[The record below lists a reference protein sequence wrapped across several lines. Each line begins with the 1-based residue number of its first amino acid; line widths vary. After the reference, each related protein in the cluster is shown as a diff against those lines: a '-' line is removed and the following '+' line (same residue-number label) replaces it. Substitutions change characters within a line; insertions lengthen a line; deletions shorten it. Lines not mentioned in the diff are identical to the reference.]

1 MTIEDKLKVVC
12 IVLSLFITVLYIIQ
26 ISKLEEE
33 KDRAK
38 QAEERLS
45 KSIEEIEKYI
55 EGEKEEDIEEDKND
69 DEEDARRYGMGL
81 YFISSNDGEEDTQ
94 RYRSTG
100 NFISNKSDVIN
111 ALMDIRKDCGTRN
124 IKGECE
130 NCEYYYSFDC
140 YVDKVVSELDKMG
153 LLK

>member
-26 ISKLEEE
+26 ISKLEKE

-45 KSIEEIEKYI
+45 KSIEEIEGYI
-55 EGEKEEDIEEDKND
+55 DGEKEEDKND
-69 DEEDARRYGMGL
+69 DAKDARIYG
-81 YFISSNDGEEDTQ
+81 ISSE
-94 RYRSTG
+94 
-100 NFISNKSDVIN
+100 ILN
-111 ALMDIRKDCGTRN
+111 ALIEVRSDCEARRVEGKCKTCKYYHS
-124 IKGECE
+124 I
-130 NCEYYYSFDC
+130 NCYEHRATE
-140 YVDKVVSELDKMG
+140 ELEKMW

>member
-12 IVLSLFITVLYIIQ
+12 VVLSLFITVMYIIQ

-45 KSIEEIEKYI
+45 KSIEEIE
-55 EGEKEEDIEEDKND
+55 EDMEEDKNYD
-69 DEEDARRYGMGL
+69 VDARRYG
-81 YFISSNDGEEDTQ
+81 FSSIRNETL
-94 RYRSTG
+94 
-100 NFISNKSDVIN
+100 N
-111 ALMDIRKDCGTRN
+111 ALIEVRSDCESRKVEGKCKTCKYYHS
-124 IKGECE
+124 I
-130 NCEYYYSFDC
+130 NCYEHRATEEIESR
-140 YVDKVVSELDKMG
+140 G

>member
-45 KSIEEIEKYI
+45 KSIEQNRK
-55 EGEKEEDIEEDKND
+55 DKND
-69 DEEDARRYGMGL
+69 DAEDARRYRSCSTGL
-81 YFISSNDGEEDTQ
+81 HFISSN
-94 RYRSTG
+94 
-100 NFISNKSDVIN
+100 KSECIN
-111 ALMDIRKDCGTRN
+111 AIMDVRKDCAT
-124 IKGECE
+124 KSCKEECKY
-130 NCEYYYSFDC
+130 CKYYYSFDC
-140 YVDKVVSELDKMG
+140 SADKIVAELEKRG

>member
-45 KSIEEIEKYI
+45 KSIEQNREEKA
-55 EGEKEEDIEEDKND
+55 D
-69 DEEDARRYGMGL
+69 DAEDARLYGIRGL
-81 YFISSNDGEEDTQ
+81 HFFYSISSETL
-94 RYRSTG
+94 
-100 NFISNKSDVIN
+100 N
-111 ALMDIRKDCGTRN
+111 ALIEVRSDCESRRVEGKCKTCKYYHS
-124 IKGECE
+124 I
-130 NCEYYYSFDC
+130 NCYEHRATE
-140 YVDKVVSELDKMG
+140 ELESRG

>member
-38 QAEERLS
+38 QAEERLA
-45 KSIEEIEKYI
+45 KSIEEIEEYI
-55 EGEKEEDIEEDKND
+55 EGEKEEDKND
-69 DEEDARRYGMGL
+69 DAEDARRYGIRG
-81 YFISSNDGEEDTQ
+81 FISSETL
-94 RYRSTG
+94 
-100 NFISNKSDVIN
+100 N
-111 ALMDIRKDCGTRN
+111 ALIEVRSDCESRRVEGKCKTCKYYHS
-124 IKGECE
+124 I
-130 NCEYYYSFDC
+130 NCYEHRATEEIE
-140 YVDKVVSELDKMG
+140 KRG

>member
-1 MTIEDKLKVVC
+1 MTIEDKLKVVG

-45 KSIEEIEKYI
+45 KSIEEIEEYI
-55 EGEKEEDIEEDKND
+55 EGEIEEDKND
-69 DEEDARRYGMGL
+69 DAEDARIYGVRGL
-81 YFISSNDGEEDTQ
+81 HSISSETL
-94 RYRSTG
+94 
-100 NFISNKSDVIN
+100 N
-111 ALMDIRKDCGTRN
+111 ALIKVRSDCELRRVEGKCKTCKYYHS
-124 IKGECE
+124 I
-130 NCEYYYSFDC
+130 NCYEHRATE
-140 YVDKVVSELDKMG
+140 ELESRG

>member
-1 MTIEDKLKVVC
+1 MTIEDKLKVVF

-45 KSIEEIEKYI
+45 KSIEQNREEKA
-55 EGEKEEDIEEDKND
+55 D
-69 DEEDARRYGMGL
+69 DAEDARRYGIRGL
-81 YFISSNDGEEDTQ
+81 HCFDSISSETLL
-94 RYRSTG
+94 
-100 NFISNKSDVIN
+100 N
-111 ALMDIRKDCGTRN
+111 ALIEVRSDCESRRVEGKCKTCKYYHS
-124 IKGECE
+124 I
-130 NCEYYYSFDC
+130 NCYEHRATE
-140 YVDKVVSELDKMG
+140 ELEKMG

>member
-26 ISKLEEE
+26 ISKLEKE

-45 KSIEEIEKYI
+45 KSIEEIEGYI
-55 EGEKEEDIEEDKND
+55 EGEIEEDKND
-69 DEEDARRYGMGL
+69 DAEDARRYGMGL
-81 YFISSNDGEEDTQ
+81 HFTSSIMSETLYALVEVRNDCESRKLEGKCKTCKYYHSINCYEHRATEELEK
-94 RYRSTG
+94 R
-100 NFISNKSDVIN
+100 
-111 ALMDIRKDCGTRN
+111 
-124 IKGECE
+124 
-130 NCEYYYSFDC
+130 
-140 YVDKVVSELDKMG
+140 G